1 MSSQCYAYGVKRIA
15 TMIPDGFERL
25 SLRPSGFIDANGPLF
40 AKWEGERI
48 VLGICIEE
56 RHCNSAGS
64 CHGGMLAMI
73 ADMLLAMGSSLQAD
87 LSRFLPTVSLAC
99 DFLRPA
105 KRDAW
110 LEGRLDVLQ
119 VTKSLVFSQ
128 GLITAAAEPI
138 VRANAVLKIV
148 GDRDPLHAAK
158 MLLPRGSERSPPGN
172 DASAH

>member
-1 MSSQCYAYGVKRIA
+1 
-15 TMIPDGFERL
+15 MIPDGFNRL
-25 SLRPSGFIDANGPLF
+25 ALRPSGFVDANGPLF

-48 VLGICIEE
+48 VLGIRVEE

-87 LSRFLPTVSLAC
+87 LSRFLPTVSLTC

-110 LEGRLDVLQ
+110 LEGRIDVLQ

-128 GLITAAAEPI
+128 GLITATAGPV

-148 GDRDPLHAAK
+148 GDRDPLHAADS
-158 MLLPRGSERSPPGN
+158 LLPRGSDQSPSGS
-172 DASAH
+172 DASSR